1 MITKEQARELLMSR
15 INSKDVDNFLNE
27 IYEFA
32 HDQFISATEEINDIY
47 AITDNDGNEYNDE
60 DDEKWYDEYRDDF
73 IKAIFER
80 IQTDFF

>member
-15 INSKDVDNFLNE
+15 INSKDIDNFLNE

>member
-1 MITKEQARELLMSR
+1 MITKEQARELLMIR

>member
-27 IYEFA
+27 IYGFA